1 MNLPRLPQRVQDL
14 LWAPRAIARQPLRV
28 SSFTYAFWIGLAF
41 GGYFI
46 LRYSGQWAEIDSVAF
61 SGIIS
66 NLQHYGSFSQD
77 VNPKNYP
84 HGYAYPVWMA
94 SLSYL
99 TGLPVGELMRWY
111 TPMVGNLFLAL
122 FGFCAY
128 RRWLGSDRLGLLAA
142 SVLFLVPELVFT
154 VSRGNHEKITVSLTL
169 LASLALLKSFL
180 EIQARNWKLFASWLT
195 VYYFIS
201 FTLSSLNVLFGS
213 SFIVASTLTVVVA
226 WVFLRFRPSQ
236 WGIIR
241 KPLERLTLRIAT
253 SWLLVLIVMWYIY
266 PSAGDNFNLLKT
278 AVEKLG
284 SLFLSFTPESN
295 PYVQDVD
302 PWASVLGY
310 RLISSFRWILFGVSF
325 LTWMLLLAPTVF
337 RNSKAPLTR
346 VFLLA
351 LYGAFGFQMAVAI
364 PVDLLGLEAGSNLQ
378 VRMYTY
384 FVLFAA
390 PVFVLGL
397 TRLVGPRTRVLVALV
412 MTAFGFLSVVKA
424 TLDPHI
430 SNLWLQ
436 YTRTEL
442 QAIRTWARYEES
454 SLLYAGRTT
463 RLNDAWYMNHG
474 LGLPNDNNLV
484 TGDYN
489 PRAYHALYSS
499 TQEANNT
506 AWRFRQP
513 LLLLDNRVY
522 DNGDAQI
529 YHRLPRTPF
538 QK

>member
-1 MNLPRLPQRVQDL
+1 VNLPRLSQRVQDL
-14 LWAPRAIARQPLRV
+14 FWAPRAIARQPLRV

-61 SGIIS
+61 SGITS
-66 NLQHYGSFSQD
+66 NLQLYGSFSQEI
-77 VNPKNYP
+77 NPKNYP
-84 HGYAYPVWMA
+84 HGYAFPVWMA

-111 TPMVGNLFLAL
+111 TPMVGNLFLAM

-142 SVLFLVPELVFT
+142 SVLFLVPEMVFT

-195 VYYFIS
+195 VYYLVS

-213 SFIVASTLTVVVA
+213 SFIVASTLTVIVA
-226 WVFLRFRPSQ
+226 WVFLRFRPTQ

-241 KPLERLTLRIAT
+241 RPLERLTLRIAT

-266 PSAGDNFNLLKT
+266 PSAGENFNLLKT
-278 AVEKLG
+278 AVEKL
-284 SLFLSFTPESN
+284 STLFLSFTPESN
-295 PYVQDVD
+295 PYVQDAD

-310 RLISSFRWILFGVSF
+310 RLISSFRWILFAISF
-325 LTWMLLLAPTVF
+325 LTWLLLLAPTIF

-351 LYGAFGFQMAVAI
+351 LYGAFGFQLAVAI
-364 PVDLLGLEAGSNLQ
+364 PVDLIGLEAGSNLQ
-378 VRMYTY
+378 VRMYVY

-390 PVFVLGL
+390 PVFVLGV
-397 TRLVGPRTRVLVALV
+397 TRLVGPKSRLIVAVV
-412 MTAFGFLSVVKA
+412 MAGFGFLSAIKA

-430 SNLWLQ
+430 SNLWMQ
-436 YTRTEL
+436 YTHTEL
-442 QAIRTWARYEES
+442 QAIRTWAQYEEN
-454 SLLYAGRTT
+454 SLLYLGRIT
-463 RLNDAWYMNHG
+463 RLNDAWYMNYG
-474 LGLPNDNNLV
+474 LGLPGGNNLSI
-484 TGDYN
+484 N
-489 PRAYHALYSS
+489 PDSPEVPHALFSS
-499 TQEANNT
+499 TQEANNS
-506 AWRFRQP
+506 AWRFRLP

-522 DNGDAQI
+522 DNGDTQI

-538 QK
+538 QR